1 MKIPRYQLINKM
13 EKITN
18 RYIEAENFLMQ
29 LKWYEKLFCRR
40 KIKRFLKSRIE
51 KYNF

>member
-13 EKITN
+13 EKLTK
-18 RYIEAENFLMQ
+18 RYIEAENFLIH
-29 LKWYEKLFCRR
+29 LKWYEKLFCAK